1 MNEALL
7 TQACSA
13 FEAVQRILI
22 VSHIRPDGDA
32 IGSLFGLGLAL
43 QNAGK
48 DVQMVLADGLPA
60 SFRFLEGAKQVRT
73 SPQGPFDLSVVV
85 DCSDMERIGN
95 AANGVFINGVAPDI
109 NIDHHITNLNFARL
123 NLVDTEA
130 TATAEVLAELL
141 PACGL
146 SISPGT
152 ASALLT
158 GIVTDTLGFRTENV
172 RPETLCIAAKLME
185 AGANLHKIYRHSLI
199 NRSFKATRYWGA
211 GLSNL
216 ERDGQMVW
224 ATLKLTDRQAV
235 SYPGRDDADLINV
248 ISEINEGEISLI
260 FVEQTGGRVKVS
272 WRSQPGYDVS
282 QIALCFGGGGHK
294 AAAGA
299 EISGSLDEVKQ
310 SVLQATRALLNS
322 R

>member
-1 MNEALL
+1 
-7 TQACSA
+7 
-13 FEAVQRILI
+13 
-22 VSHIRPDGDA
+22 
-32 IGSLFGLGLAL
+32 
-43 QNAGK
+43 
-48 DVQMVLADGLPA
+48 
-60 SFRFLEGAKQVRT
+60 
-73 SPQGPFDLSVVV
+73 VV